1 MSFDLSVPK
10 ITFIFYPTEEQVWE
24 FWDVFLILLFF
35 FWKEDEEQDLDWE
48 AHPLRGHHL
57 RGHPLR
63 GFPIIPIWNPFPNRY
78 DGETPMIG
86 FPFPNHD
93 IITPFRRACEKGDSE
108 KVATLLKSGEHG
120 NENDLLIAPRYTDN
134 MLNITMIWACKHGD
148 VEVVNILLNKG
159 AIFKNGIDYLMTPLQ
174 YACKY
179 GHSDVA
185 KVLLENGAD
194 VKDSV
199 YYHRINGAPD
209 HSRTYY
215 HRINGAPD
223 YSRTA
228 MLLACENGHADVVNV
243 LLDNGADVNENLK
256 QSFYYDP
263 DHDFS
268 RYNTPLYISWMSAH
282 SDVWKLLIER
292 GANIDLLW

>member
-48 AHPLRGHHL
+48 AHPLEEL
-57 RGHPLR
+57 EPD
-63 GFPIIPIWNPFPNRY
+63 N
-78 DGETPMIG
+78 M
-86 FPFPNHD
+86 
-93 IITPFRRACEKGDSE
+93 TPFRRACEKGDSE

-120 NENDLLIAPRYTDN
+120 NENDLLIAPRDTDN

-159 AIFKNGIDYLMTPLQ
+159 AIFGIGIDYLMTPLQ

-194 VKDSV
+194 VKDSL
-199 YYHRINGAPD
+199 
-209 HSRTYY
+209 YY

-223 YSRTA
+223 YSLTP
-228 MLLACENGHADVVNV
+228 MLLACKNGHADVVNV

-263 DHDFS
+263 VHDFS
-268 RYNTPLYISWMSAH
+268 RYNTPLYISWMCAH
-282 SDVWKLLIER
+282 PDVVKVLFKR
-292 GANIDLLW
+292 GVNDDILW

>member
-1 MSFDLSVPK
+1 MCYHRWHPED
-10 ITFIFYPTEEQVWE
+10 EEYE
-24 FWDVFLILLFF
+24 EYE
-35 FWKEDEEQDLDWE
+35 EDEEQNLDWG
-48 AHPLRGHHL
+48 ATPLL
-57 RGHPLR
+57 LEPD
-63 GFPIIPIWNPFPNRY
+63 N
-78 DGETPMIG
+78 M
-86 FPFPNHD
+86 
-93 IITPFRRACEKGDSE
+93 TPFRRACEKGDSE

-120 NENDLLIAPRYTDN
+120 NDHDMEVEDYVGQGT
-134 MLNITMIWACKHGD
+134 MLNRTLRWACINGD
-148 VEVVNILLNKG
+148 VEVVNILLIKG
-159 AIFKNGIDYLMTPLQ
+159 APLGEFGDHYAPLY
-174 YACKY
+174 YACMH

-194 VKDSV
+194 VKYS
-199 YYHRINGAPD
+199 
-209 HSRTYY
+209 TYY

-228 MLLACENGHADVVNV
+228 LLIACKNGHADVVNV

-263 DHDFS
+263 VHDFS

-292 GANIDLLW
+292 GANKDLLW

>member
-1 MSFDLSVPK
+1 MIAYSYIKVLSMSFDLSVPK

-48 AHPLRGHHL
+48 AHPLRGH
-57 RGHPLR
+57 PLR
-63 GFPIIPIWNPFPNRY
+63 GFPMIAIWNPFPNRY
-78 DGETPMIG
+78 DGEPPMIG

-93 IITPFRRACEKGDSE
+93 NRTPFRRACEKGDSE
-108 KVATLLKSGEHG
+108 KVATLLKSGKHG
-120 NENDLLIAPRYTDN
+120 NENDLLIAPRDTDN

-159 AIFKNGIDYLMTPLQ
+159 AIFGSGIDYLMTPLQ

-194 VKDSV
+194 VKYRVDSW
-199 YYHRINGAPD
+199 RNGVLK
-209 HSRTYY
+209 T
-215 HRINGAPD
+215 N
-223 YSRTA
+223 TA

-263 DHDFS
+263 VHDFS
-268 RYNTPLYISWMSAH
+268 RYNTPLYISWMSKKKN
-282 SDVWKLLIER
+282 VWKLLIER
-292 GANIDLLW
+292 GANKDILW